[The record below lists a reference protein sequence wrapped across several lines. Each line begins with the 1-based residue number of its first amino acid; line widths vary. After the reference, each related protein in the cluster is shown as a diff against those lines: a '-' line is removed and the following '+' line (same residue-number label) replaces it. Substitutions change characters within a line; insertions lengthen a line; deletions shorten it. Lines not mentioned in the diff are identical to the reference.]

1 MRGTALAVL
10 VFFCVSANAATPDA
24 GQAPVE
30 RVALRSIAGWL
41 KAHGTEGYLG
51 AGVARALGIGHGD
64 ATLDAPSASLRA
76 RQRGFRNA
84 EALRVAQLLP
94 DGSML
99 FMVQAADGEVTFY
112 HSTPADGLR
121 QALVSVPRR
130 GLVVP
135 LAQAEAQSRFLAEVL
150 YWEDKA
156 ANR

>member
-1 MRGTALAVL
+1 MRGAVLAVL
-10 VFFCVSANAATPDA
+10 VSFCVSLHAANPGAAR
-24 GQAPVE
+24 APVE

-51 AGVARALGIGHGD
+51 ARVARSLGIAGRGD
-64 ATLDAPSASLRA
+64 AALDA
-76 RQRGFRNA
+76 RQRGFRDA

-99 FMVQAADGEVTFY
+99 FMVQATDGEVTFY
-112 HSTPADGLR
+112 HSTAADGLR
-121 QALVSVPRR
+121 QALVSVPQR
-130 GLVVP
+130 GLIVP
-135 LAQAEAQSRFLAEVL
+135 LVPEEAQPRFLAEVL

>member
-64 ATLDAPSASLRA
+64 ATLDA

-84 EALRVAQLLP
+84 EELRVAQLLP

-99 FMVQAADGEVTFY
+99 FMVQATDGEVTFY

-121 QALVSVPRR
+121 QALVSVPQR

-135 LAQAEAQSRFLAEVL
+135 LVQAEAQARFLAEVL